1 MDAINLQG
9 VSKHFKSFSLGKL
22 SFTLPEGSVMGLIGE
37 NGSGKTTL
45 LKLILNSLHKDEG
58 CIEVFGKG
66 QDKDFYKLKEDI
78 GVVMETASFSPF
90 LNAVEVEKVMSGI
103 FRNWDREEYYSY
115 LKKFSI
121 PEKTKFKELSKGS
134 KMKLYIAVALSHKA
148 KLLILDEPTSGLD
161 PVAREDFL
169 DIIWN
174 FTRDEHNTVLI
185 SSHIVSDLEKI
196 CDYITFLHQ
205 GKIILSYEKDKL
217 IESFG
222 TIQCTEENFKELDG
236 DIIIGSRKSP
246 YGVEALI
253 DKRKAPDLETNPA
266 SLEEI
271 FVYMVKGDN

>member
-9 VSKHFKSFSLGKL
+9 VSKHFKSFHLGRLSL
-22 SFTLPEGSVMGLIGE
+22 TLPEGSVMGLIGE

-58 CIEVFGKG
+58 SIEVFGKS

-78 GVVMETASFSPF
+78 GVVMESASFSPF

-103 FRNWDREEYYSY
+103 FRNWDSEEYYSY
-115 LKKFSI
+115 LKKFNI

-161 PVAREDFL
+161 PVAREEFL
-169 DIIWN
+169 DIIWD
-174 FTRDEHNTVLI
+174 FTRDEHHSVLI
-185 SSHIVSDLEKI
+185 SSHIVSDLEKV

-205 GKIILSYEKDKL
+205 GKVVLSYEKDEL
-217 IESFG
+217 LESFG
-222 TIQCTEENFKELDG
+222 ILKCTEENFREIDK
-236 DIIIGSRKSP
+236 DIVIGSRRSP